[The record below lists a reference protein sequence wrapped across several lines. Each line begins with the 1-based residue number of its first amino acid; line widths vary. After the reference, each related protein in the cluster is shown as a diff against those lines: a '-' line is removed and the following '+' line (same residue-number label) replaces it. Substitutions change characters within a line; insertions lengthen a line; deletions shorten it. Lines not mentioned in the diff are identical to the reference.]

1 MWVLKGRGKNIREC
15 IGAFL
20 MRVMTEERKMMGGE
34 EGRGEKVVE
43 IVSLFVL
50 GG

>member
-1 MWVLKGRGKNIREC
+1 
-15 IGAFL
+15 

-34 EGRGEKVVE
+34 EGRGEKAVE
-43 IVSLFVL
+43 IASLSAL